1 MPYDIVQVVFQLATT
16 GPGLPLGRLT
26 FEVSDFVMD
35 TTTGALLIV
44 PPVVLNYTGGNFDSP
59 IMADF
64 LATDS
69 QNVTHNWTW
78 LLTAEISDRVSPL
91 PKHSFTISIANGAQ
105 QSFAAIAATST
116 IVPS

>member
-1 MPYDIVQVVFQLATT
+1 MAYDIVQVTFQLATI
-16 GPGLPLGRLT
+16 GPGMPNGKMT

-44 PPVVLNYTGGNFDSP
+44 PPVVLNYTGGNFASP

-69 QNVTHNWTW
+69 QNVNRGWTW

-105 QSFAAIAATST
+105 QSFASIAATAT
-116 IVPS
+116 TVT